1 MALKIAQALKMALRS
16 ILGNKGRSV
25 LTMLGIIIGIASVM
39 VIVSTINGMNR
50 KNLEQF
56 EAMGTNRVEVSC
68 YLYNGQDAF
77 DSLYAYCN
85 SLGSDLVLGITPR
98 GYCSPTVVYGSKSTD
113 SMRKNEEN
121 MWNNW
126 TGDESDMTDVA
137 LPPEQ
142 YYGSDQYAVCNNF
155 TLASGRD
162 ISVMDI
168 RHYNQV
174 CVMGARAARNFFNY
188 ADPVGQTIQ
197 VDGNSFTVIG
207 VYQEKDPNSLW
218 SGDNI
223 IVYPYSV
230 SRLLSPGNQMNDFVV
245 KAASS
250 RATTEVISRLSGYLN
265 GLTNNGQNG
274 WGYAYSNNEYQ
285 ESMNEQAAMM
295 SLVLGGI
302 AAISLL
308 VGGIGIMNIMLVT
321 VTERTREIGV
331 RRAIGAPRSSIV
343 TQFLIEAGML
353 CGIGGI
359 IGILI
364 GTVGTRIAGK
374 LLVQMEIWPSAGIT
388 LGAFALS
395 VLLGVL
401 FGIYPAA
408 KASRLQPVEALRAD

>member
-1 MALKIAQALKMALRS
+1 MKIGQALKMALRS

-39 VIVSTINGMNR
+39 MIVSTINGMNEQS
-50 KNLEQF
+50 LAQF

-77 DSLYAYCN
+77 DALYTYCN
-85 SLGSDLVLGITPR
+85 SLGSDLVLGITPT
-98 GYCSPTVVYGSKSTD
+98 GYCSPTVVYGSKSTE

-126 TGDESDMTDVA
+126 TGNESDMGDVA
-137 LPPEQ
+137 LPPSQ
-142 YYGSDQYAVCNNF
+142 YYGSDQYAICNNF
-155 TLASGRD
+155 ELASGRD

-174 CVMGARAARNFFNY
+174 CVMGAKAARNFFNY

-197 VDGNSFTVIG
+197 VDGNSFRVIG
-207 VYQEKDPNSLW
+207 VYKEKDPNSLW
-218 SGDNI
+218 SADNM

-245 KAASS
+245 KAASGE
-250 RATTEVISRLSGYLN
+250 ATNEVISRLSGYLN

-274 WGYAYSNNEYQ
+274 WGYAYSNNQYQ

-321 VTERTREIGV
+321 VTERTREIGI
-331 RRAIGAPRSSIV
+331 RRAIGARRSSIV

-353 CGIGGI
+353 CGMGGI
-359 IGILI
+359 IGIGI

-374 LLVQMEIWPSAGIT
+374 LLVDMEIWPSFSIT
-388 LGAFALS
+388 AGAFVLS
-395 VLLGVL
+395 VLLGIL

>member
-1 MALKIAQALKMALRS
+1 MKIGQALKMALRS

-39 VIVSTINGMNR
+39 MIVSTINGMNQ
-50 KNLEQF
+50 KNLEYY
-56 EAMGTNRVEVSC
+56 EAMGTNRVEISC

-77 DSLYAYCN
+77 DSLYTYCN
-85 SLGSDLVLGITPR
+85 SLGSDLVLGITPT
-98 GYCSPTVVYGSKSTD
+98 GYCSPNVVYGSRSTE

-121 MWNNW
+121 MWNSW
-126 TGDESDMTDVA
+126 TGNESDMGDVA
-137 LPPEQ
+137 LPPSQ
-142 YYGSDQYAVCNNF
+142 YYGSDQYAICNNF
-155 TLASGRD
+155 ELASGRD
-162 ISVMDI
+162 ISVVDI
-168 RHYNQV
+168 RNYNQV
-174 CVMGARAARNFFNY
+174 CVMGARAAKNFFNY
-188 ADPVGQTIQ
+188 ADPVGQTVQ
-197 VDGNSFTVIG
+197 VDGNNVTVIG
-207 VYQEKDPNSLW
+207 VYKEKDPDSLW
-218 SGDNI
+218 SSDNI

-230 SRLLSPGNQMNDFVV
+230 SRLLSPGNSMSDFVV
-245 KAASS
+245 KAASAE
-250 RATTEVISRLSGYLN
+250 ATTEVISRLSGYLN

-274 WGYAYSNNEYQ
+274 WGYAYSNNEWQ
-285 ESMNEQAAMM
+285 QSANEQANMM

-331 RRAIGAPRSSIV
+331 RRAIGARRSSIV

-353 CGIGGI
+353 CGMGGI
-359 IGILI
+359 IGIAI

-374 LLVQMEIWPSAGIT
+374 LLVDMEIWPSATIT
-388 LGAFALS
+388 AGAFLLS
-395 VLLGVL
+395 VFLGII

>member
-1 MALKIAQALKMALRS
+1 MKIGQAMKMALRS

-39 VIVSTINGMNR
+39 MIVSTINGMNR
-50 KNLEQF
+50 KSLQYY

-77 DSLYAYCN
+77 DSLYTYCN
-85 SLGSDLVLGITPR
+85 SLGSDLVLGITPT
-98 GYCSPTVVYGSKSTD
+98 GYCSPTVVYGSKSTE

-126 TGDESDMTDVA
+126 TGNESDMGDIA
-137 LPPEQ
+137 LPPSQ
-142 YYGSDQYAVCNNF
+142 YYGSDQYAICNNF
-155 TLASGRD
+155 ELASGRD
-162 ISVMDI
+162 ISVIDI
-168 RHYNQV
+168 RNYNQV
-174 CVMGARAARNFFNY
+174 CVLGARAAKNFFNY

-197 VDGNSFTVIG
+197 VDGNNFTVIG
-207 VYQEKDPNSLW
+207 VYKEKDPDSLW
-218 SGDNI
+218 SSDNI

-230 SRLLSPGNQMNDFVV
+230 SRLLSPGTDMNDFVV
-245 KAASS
+245 KAASAE
-250 RATTEVISRLSGYLN
+250 ATTEVISRLSGYLN

-274 WGYAYSNNEYQ
+274 WGYAYSNNEWQ
-285 ESMNEQAAMM
+285 QSANEQANMM

-331 RRAIGAPRSSIV
+331 RRAIGARRSSIV

-353 CGIGGI
+353 CGMGGI

-364 GTVGTRIAGK
+364 GAVGTRIVGQ
-374 LLVQMEIWPSAGIT
+374 LLVDMEIWPSATIT
-388 LGAFALS
+388 LGAFLLS
-395 VLLGVL
+395 VFLGII

>member
-1 MALKIAQALKMALRS
+1 MKIGQALKMALRS

-39 VIVSTINGMNR
+39 MIVSTINGMNEQS
-50 KNLEQF
+50 LAQF

-77 DSLYAYCN
+77 DALYTYCN
-85 SLGSDLVLGITPR
+85 SLGSDLVLGITPT
-98 GYCSPTVVYGSKSTD
+98 GYCSPTVVYGSKSTE

-126 TGDESDMTDVA
+126 TGNESDMGDIA
-137 LPPEQ
+137 LPPSQ
-142 YYGSDQYAVCNNF
+142 YYGSDQYAICNNF
-155 TLASGRD
+155 ELASGRD

-174 CVMGARAARNFFNY
+174 CVMGAKAARNFFNY

-197 VDGNSFTVIG
+197 VDGNSFRVIG
-207 VYQEKDPNSLW
+207 VYKEKDPNSLW
-218 SGDNI
+218 SADNM

-245 KAASS
+245 KAASGE
-250 RATTEVISRLSGYLN
+250 ATNEVISRLSGYLN

-274 WGYAYSNNEYQ
+274 WGYAYSNNQYQ

-321 VTERTREIGV
+321 VTERTREIGI
-331 RRAIGAPRSSIV
+331 RRAIGARRSSIV

-353 CGIGGI
+353 CGMGGI
-359 IGILI
+359 IGIGI
-364 GTVGTRIAGK
+364 GTVGTRVAGK
-374 LLVQMEIWPSAGIT
+374 LLVDMEIWPSFSIT
-388 LGAFALS
+388 AGAFVLS
-395 VLLGVL
+395 VLLGIL

>member
-1 MALKIAQALKMALRS
+1 MALRS

-39 VIVSTINGMNR
+39 MIVSTINGMNEQS
-50 KNLEQF
+50 LAQF

-77 DSLYAYCN
+77 DALYTYCN
-85 SLGSDLVLGITPR
+85 SLGSDLVLGITPT
-98 GYCSPTVVYGSKSTD
+98 GYCSPTVVYGSKSTE

-126 TGDESDMTDVA
+126 TGNESDMGDIA
-137 LPPEQ
+137 LPPSQ
-142 YYGSDQYAVCNNF
+142 YYGSDQYAICNNF
-155 TLASGRD
+155 ELASGRD

-174 CVMGARAARNFFNY
+174 CVMGAKAARNFFNY

-207 VYQEKDPNSLW
+207 VYKEKDPNSLW
-218 SGDNI
+218 SADNM

-245 KAASS
+245 KAASGE
-250 RATTEVISRLSGYLN
+250 ATNEVISRLSGYLN

-274 WGYAYSNNEYQ
+274 WGYAYSNNQYQ

-321 VTERTREIGV
+321 VTERTREIGI
-331 RRAIGAPRSSIV
+331 RRAIGARRSSIV

-353 CGIGGI
+353 CGMGGI
-359 IGILI
+359 IGIGI
-364 GTVGTRIAGK
+364 GTVGTRVAGK
-374 LLVQMEIWPSAGIT
+374 LLVDMEIWPSFSIT
-388 LGAFALS
+388 AGAFVLS
-395 VLLGVL
+395 VLLGIL

>member
-1 MALKIAQALKMALRS
+1 MKIGQALKMALRS

-39 VIVSTINGMNR
+39 MIVSTINGMNQ
-50 KNLEQF
+50 KSLEQF

-77 DSLYAYCN
+77 DSLYTYCN
-85 SLGSDLVLGITPR
+85 SLGSDLVLGITPT
-98 GYCSPTVVYGSKSTD
+98 GYCSPTVVYGSKSTE

-126 TGDESDMTDVA
+126 TGNESDMADVA
-137 LPPEQ
+137 LPPSQ
-142 YYGSDQYAVCNNF
+142 YYGSDQYAICNNF
-155 TLASGRD
+155 ELAAGRD
-162 ISVMDI
+162 ISVLDI
-168 RHYNQV
+168 RNYNQV
-174 CVMGARAARNFFNY
+174 CVMGAKAARNFFNY

-197 VDGNSFTVIG
+197 VDGNNFTVIG
-207 VYQEKDPNSLW
+207 VYKEKDSGSLW
-218 SGDNI
+218 SADNM

-230 SRLLSPGNQMNDFVV
+230 SRLLSPGNDMNDFVV
-245 KAASS
+245 KAASAE
-250 RATTEVISRLSGYLN
+250 ATTEVISRLSGYLN

-274 WGYAYSNNEYQ
+274 WGYAYSNNQYQ
-285 ESMNEQAAMM
+285 ESMTEQAGMM

-331 RRAIGAPRSSIV
+331 RRAIGARRSSIV

-353 CGIGGI
+353 CGMGGI
-359 IGILI
+359 IGIAI
-364 GTVGTRIAGK
+364 GTVGTRIAGQ
-374 LLVQMEIWPSAGIT
+374 LLVQMEIWPSATIT
-388 LGAFALS
+388 LGAFLLS
-395 VLLGVL
+395 VFLGII

>member
-1 MALKIAQALKMALRS
+1 MKIGQALKMALRS

-39 VIVSTINGMNR
+39 MIVSTINGMNEQS
-50 KNLEQF
+50 LAQF

-77 DSLYAYCN
+77 DALYTYCN
-85 SLGSDLVLGITPR
+85 SLGSDLVLGITPT
-98 GYCSPTVVYGSKSTD
+98 GYCSPTVVYGSKSTE

-126 TGDESDMTDVA
+126 TGNESDMGDIA
-137 LPPEQ
+137 LPPSQ
-142 YYGSDQYAVCNNF
+142 YYGSDQYAICNNF
-155 TLASGRD
+155 ELASGRD

-174 CVMGARAARNFFNY
+174 CVMGAKAARNFFNY

-207 VYQEKDPNSLW
+207 VYKEKDPNSLW
-218 SGDNI
+218 SADNM

-245 KAASS
+245 KAASGE
-250 RATTEVISRLSGYLN
+250 ATNEVISRLSGYLN

-274 WGYAYSNNEYQ
+274 WGYAYSNNQYQ

-321 VTERTREIGV
+321 VTERTREIGI
-331 RRAIGAPRSSIV
+331 RRAIGARRSSIV

-353 CGIGGI
+353 CGMGGI
-359 IGILI
+359 IGIGI
-364 GTVGTRIAGK
+364 GTVGTRVAGK
-374 LLVQMEIWPSAGIT
+374 LLVDMEIWPSFSIT
-388 LGAFALS
+388 AGAFVLS
-395 VLLGVL
+395 VLLGIL

>member
-1 MALKIAQALKMALRS
+1 MALRS
-16 ILGNKGRSV
+16 ILGNKARSV

-39 VIVSTINGMNR
+39 MIVSTINGMNQ
-50 KNLEQF
+50 KSLEQF

-77 DSLYAYCN
+77 DSLYTYCN
-85 SLGSDLVLGITPR
+85 SLGSDLVLGITPT
-98 GYCSPTVVYGSKSTD
+98 GYCSPTVVYGSKSTE

-126 TGDESDMTDVA
+126 TGDESDMGDVA
-137 LPPEQ
+137 LPPSQ
-142 YYGSDQYAVCNNF
+142 YYGSDQYAICNNF
-155 TLASGRD
+155 ELASGRD
-162 ISVMDI
+162 ITVLDI
-168 RHYNQV
+168 RNYNQV
-174 CVMGARAARNFFNY
+174 CVMGAKAAKNFFNY

-197 VDGNSFTVIG
+197 VDGNNFTVIG
-207 VYQEKDPNSLW
+207 VYKEKDPGSLW
-218 SGDNI
+218 SVDNM

-230 SRLLSPGNQMNDFVV
+230 SRLLSPGNDMSDFVV

-250 RATTEVISRLSGYLN
+250 EATTEVISRLSGYLN

-274 WGYAYSNNEYQ
+274 WGYAYSNNQYQ

-331 RRAIGAPRSSIV
+331 RRAIGARRSSIV

-353 CGIGGI
+353 CGMGGI
-359 IGILI
+359 IGIGI
-364 GTVGTRIAGK
+364 GTVGTRVAGK
-374 LLVQMEIWPSAGIT
+374 LLVDMEIWPSAGIT

-395 VLLGVL
+395 VCLGIL

-408 KASRLQPVEALRAD
+408 KASKLQPVEALRAD

>member
-1 MALKIAQALKMALRS
+1 
-16 ILGNKGRSV
+16 
-25 LTMLGIIIGIASVM
+25 
-39 VIVSTINGMNR
+39 MNQ
-50 KNLEQF
+50 KSMEQF

-77 DSLYAYCN
+77 DSLNTYCN
-85 SLGSDLVLGITPR
+85 SLGSDLVLGITPT
-98 GYCSPTVVYGSKSTD
+98 GYCSPTVVYGSKSTE

-126 TGDESDMTDVA
+126 SGEENAQNVA
-137 LPPEQ
+137 LPPNQ
-142 YYGSDQYAVCNNF
+142 YYGSDQYASCNNF
-155 TLASGRD
+155 QLEKGRD
-162 ISVMDI
+162 ISGSDL
-168 RHYNQV
+168 RNYNQV
-174 CVMGARAARNFFNY
+174 GVLGARAAQNFFNY

-197 VDGNSFTVIG
+197 VDGNNFTVIG
-207 VYQEKDPNSLW
+207 VYKAKDPDSLW
-218 SGDNI
+218 SSDNI

-230 SRLLSPGNQMNDFVV
+230 SRLLSPGNEMNDFVV
-245 KAASS
+245 KAASAE
-250 RATTEVISRLSGYLN
+250 ATTEVISRLSGYLN

-274 WGYAYSNNEYQ
+274 WGYAYSNNEWQ
-285 ESMNEQAAMM
+285 QNANEQANMM

-331 RRAIGAPRSSIV
+331 RRAIGARRSSIV

-353 CGIGGI
+353 CGMGGI
-359 IGILI
+359 IGIAI
-364 GTVGTRIAGK
+364 GTVGTRIAGQ
-374 LLVQMEIWPSAGIT
+374 LLVQMEIWPSATIT
-388 LGAFALS
+388 LGAFLLS
-395 VLLGVL
+395 VFLGII

>member
-1 MALKIAQALKMALRS
+1 MKIGQALKMALRS

-39 VIVSTINGMNR
+39 MIVSTINGMNQ
-50 KNLEQF
+50 KNLEYY
-56 EAMGTNRVEVSC
+56 EAMGTNRVEISC

-77 DSLYAYCN
+77 DSLYTYCN
-85 SLGSDLVLGITPR
+85 SLGSDLVLGITPT
-98 GYCSPTVVYGSKSTD
+98 GYCSPNVVYGSRSTE

-121 MWNNW
+121 MWNSW
-126 TGDESDMTDVA
+126 TGNESDMGDVA
-137 LPPEQ
+137 LPPSQ
-142 YYGSDQYAVCNNF
+142 YYGSDQYAICNNF
-155 TLASGRD
+155 ELASGRD
-162 ISVMDI
+162 ISVVDI
-168 RHYNQV
+168 RNYNQV
-174 CVMGARAARNFFNY
+174 CVMGARAAKNFFNY

-197 VDGNSFTVIG
+197 VDGNNFTVIG
-207 VYQEKDPNSLW
+207 VYKEKDPDSLW
-218 SGDNI
+218 SSDNI

-230 SRLLSPGNQMNDFVV
+230 SRLLSPGTDMNDFVV
-245 KAASS
+245 KAASAE
-250 RATTEVISRLSGYLN
+250 ATTEVISRLSGYLN

-274 WGYAYSNNEYQ
+274 WGYAYSNNEWQ
-285 ESMNEQAAMM
+285 QSANEQANMM

-331 RRAIGAPRSSIV
+331 RRAIGARRSSIV

-353 CGIGGI
+353 CGMGGI
-359 IGILI
+359 IGIAI

-374 LLVQMEIWPSAGIT
+374 LLVDMEIWPSATIT
-388 LGAFALS
+388 AGAFLLS
-395 VLLGVL
+395 VFLGII